1 LSRATCRVCA
11 TFHPACEL
19 SNSNHHH
26 RFLSSVSSRLPR
38 TPNHFL
44 ADARY
49 ASRNPRGR
57 PPRKNTS
64 SCKLSPIRVNRSTQ
78 TARARFGRPC
88 AAHLL
93 GRLRSSKALGST
105 VRASRGFDV
114 WPSAGPLS
122 TISAETLPTTT
133 PASITFLE
141 LHQRIVSLV
150 REAAPARAEETLQ
163 NCLQVDSTQRKKP
176 LRASRA
182 RPQRLLTASS
192 WSTVRFRTRL
202 RLDVCGDSQ
211 PERGSRL
218 RCPADRG

>member
-1 LSRATCRVCA
+1 MHGRVGADPPQGRSHRLRGARRTRLARAVRTRHPNTCREIFGGQNTSFELTPAYCPQYCALEERFTPRSQLRLSRATCRVCA

-141 LHQRIVSLV
+141 LHQRNVSLV
-150 REAAPARAEETLQ
+150 
-163 NCLQVDSTQRKKP
+163 
-176 LRASRA
+176 
-182 RPQRLLTASS
+182 
-192 WSTVRFRTRL
+192 
-202 RLDVCGDSQ
+202 
-211 PERGSRL
+211 
-218 RCPADRG
+218 